1 MSSINLGRVRP
12 VSQGDYDSGRTYVA
26 LDYVAHNG
34 STWLAVRDIPAG
46 VAPQANDTTYWVLFG
61 EKGEKG
67 DKGDKGDTGPQ
78 GPPGADGADGEQG
91 PKGDMP
97 GHKWTGTVLAFQ
109 GPDGEYADGVDLV
122 GPQGPAGPA
131 GADGVQGVKGDMPA
145 HKWNGTKLSFQ
156 DPDGEY
162 GAEVDLVGPQGPQG
176 KQGIQGIQGEK
187 GEQGEQ
193 GPQGKEGPQGPA
205 VPLSDSVTSTS
216 HTDAASSYAVKQA
229 YDKGNSALT
238 KANTNANSITE
249 LAGTVDVL
257 ESDATALQTAVNELE
272 RLRKLKIGCP
282 MYWRSSTLPEGY
294 AWANGDFVEF
304 ADWPELEEVY
314 NSGGFAGLLLPWDA
328 DEEEQAANLGK
339 FRPDSANPTG
349 LYTPNLSGQFFRA
362 CGGSELSGTWHR
374 DEIRNI
380 TGTTGEML
388 QPSASTG
395 AFRENVSPGKRNH
408 PDGVF
413 DAGTLVF
420 DASYVVPTGSENVP
434 VHVHQPCVIYLG
446 RQ

>member
-1 MSSINLGRVRP
+1 MPSLNLGRVRS
-12 VSQGDYDSGRTYVA
+12 VHQGDYDNTKSYVVLDHVTY
-26 LDYVAHNG
+26 NG
-34 STWLAVRDIPAG
+34 SVWECVANPPVGT
-46 VAPQANDTTYWVLFG
+46 APQENDTTYWVKIGAQGL
-61 EKGEKG
+61 KG

-97 GHKWTGTVLAFQ
+97 AHKWTGTVLAFQ

-162 GAEVDLVGPQGPQG
+162 GAEVDLVGPAGPQG

-193 GPQGKEGPQGPA
+193 GPQGEVGPQGPA

-249 LAGTVDVL
+249 LAGTVDDL
-257 ESDATALQTAVNELE
+257 EADISTIQTSVNG
-272 RLRKLKIGCP
+272 LKNRVEGSSAS
-282 MYWRSSTLPEGY
+282 RS
-294 AWANGDFVEF
+294 
-304 ADWPELEEVY
+304 ADV
-314 NSGGFAGLLLPWDA
+314 
-328 DEEEQAANLGK
+328 AANTNFTVGSYTVGSKTLNVYLNGLRCQRGIDFNEVGTSGAKSTTIK
-339 FRPDSANPTG
+339 FTEVLKKDI
-349 LYTPNLSGQFFRA
+349 
-362 CGGSELSGTWHR
+362 C
-374 DEIRNI
+374 
-380 TGTTGEML
+380 
-388 QPSASTG
+388 
-395 AFRENVSPGKRNH
+395 
-408 PDGVF
+408 
-413 DAGTLVF
+413 
-420 DASYVVPTGSENVP
+420 VVWT
-434 VHVHQPCVIYLG
+434 IW
-446 RQ
+446 

>member
-1 MSSINLGRVRP
+1 MPSLNLGRVRP

-34 STWLAVRDIPAG
+34 STWLATRDIPAG

-122 GPQGPAGPA
+122 GPQGPAGRA
-131 GADGVQGVKGDMPA
+131 GAEGKQGPKGDMPA
-145 HKWNGTKLSFQ
+145 HQWTGTKLAFQ
-156 DPDGEY
+156 NPDGSY
-162 GAEVDLVGPQGPQG
+162 GTAVDLIGPQGPQG

-229 YDKGNSALT
+229 YDRGSSALT
-238 KANTNANSITE
+238 AANNAASSVTE
-249 LAGTVDVL
+249 LAGTVDDL
-257 ESDATALQTAVNELE
+257 EADISTIQTSVNG
-272 RLRKLKIGCP
+272 LKNRTEWISLS
-282 MYWRSSTLPEGY
+282 R
-294 AWANGDFVEF
+294 
-304 ADWPELEEVY
+304 
-314 NSGGFAGLLLPWDA
+314 DA
-328 DEEEQAANLGK
+328 DVAANTEFTVCSYTVGSKTL
-339 FRPDSANPTG
+339 NVYLNG
-349 LYTPNLSGQFFRA
+349 LRCQRGVDFN
-362 CGGSELSGTWHR
+362 EV
-374 DEIRNI
+374 
-380 TGTTGEML
+380 GTTG
-388 QPSASTG
+388 QTSTKIK
-395 AFRENVSPGKRNH
+395 FTEVLKK
-408 PDGVF
+408 DICVVCVVF
-413 DAGTLVF
+413 
-420 DASYVVPTGSENVP
+420 
-434 VHVHQPCVIYLG
+434 
-446 RQ
+446 

>member
-1 MSSINLGRVRP
+1 MPSLNLGRVRP
-12 VSQGDYDSGRTYVA
+12 VYQGNYDSGRGYVA
-26 LDYVAHNG
+26 LDYVADNG
-34 STWLAVRDIPAG
+34 STWMAVRDVPAG
-46 VAPQANDTTYWVLFG
+46 IAPQENDTTYWVKIG
-61 EKGEKG
+61 AKGEKG
-67 DKGDKGDTGPQ
+67 DTGATGATGPQ
-78 GPPGADGADGEQG
+78 GPPGADGADGAQG

-109 GPDGEYADGVDLV
+109 DPDGEYADGVDLV

-162 GAEVDLVGPQGPQG
+162 GAEVDLVGPAGPQG

-249 LAGTVDVL
+249 LAGTVDDL
-257 ESDATALQTAVNELE
+257 EADLSSVQTNVNALKNRTEWISLSRDADVAANTEFTVCSYKVGSKTLNVYLNG
-272 RLRKLKIGCP
+272 LRCQRGV
-282 MYWRSSTLPEGY
+282 
-294 AWANGDFVEF
+294 DF
-304 ADWPELEEVY
+304 EEV
-314 NSGGFAGLLLPWDA
+314 
-328 DEEEQAANLGK
+328 
-339 FRPDSANPTG
+339 
-349 LYTPNLSGQFFRA
+349 
-362 CGGSELSGTWHR
+362 
-374 DEIRNI
+374 
-380 TGTTGEML
+380 GTTG
-388 QPSASTG
+388 QTSTKIK
-395 AFRENVSPGKRNH
+395 FTEVLKK
-408 PDGVF
+408 DICVVCVVF
-413 DAGTLVF
+413 
-420 DASYVVPTGSENVP
+420 
-434 VHVHQPCVIYLG
+434 
-446 RQ
+446 